1 MQFRAARIYIISY
14 LMEFRAFDADY
25 IQKLTAADPE
35 TESHFSV
42 YFGKFI
48 FLKLRARRISPE
60 MAEDVRQ
67 ETLMRVLKALRQG
80 SGIQQ
85 PERFGG
91 FVNTVCNNVL
101 LEFLHKQSRHPLID
115 EDAPERA
122 DDRVDLDAPL
132 VNEQRKRAV
141 AKALDELADRDREIL
156 RLVFFEEMDRTE
168 ICRRMSIDGEY
179 LRVLLHRAKS
189 RFEAAYMRKNRL
201 FGLMMAIFGCNVLPA
216 CFITV

>member
-1 MQFRAARIYIISY
+1 
-14 LMEFRAFDADY
+14 MEFRTFDAEY
-25 IQKLTAADPE
+25 LARLTAADPD
-35 TESHFSV
+35 TESHFSA

-48 FLKLRARRISPE
+48 FLKLRARRVAPE

-67 ETLMRVLKALRQG
+67 ETLLRVLKALRQG
-80 SGIQQ
+80 PGVEQ

-101 LEFLHKQSRHPLID
+101 LEFLHKQSRHPLMD
-115 EDAPERA
+115 ENAPERA
-122 DDRVDLDAPL
+122 DESIDLDAPL

-156 RLVFFEEMDRTE
+156 RLVFFEEMDRNE

-189 RFEAAYMRKNRL
+189 RFEAIYVKKNRM
-201 FGLMMAIFGCNVLPA
+201 FGMMFAFFCCNGLRA
-216 CFITV
+216 SFITL